1 MKIAITGHLNGI
13 GKSCYELLSHK
24 GHNVIGFDVEDSS
37 GDIAKDRD
45 DIILKA
51 NNCEVF
57 INNAFTM
64 SGAQIDMFNEIYEK
78 WKDEPKQIIN
88 ICSASKFYPNIF
100 SAGIDYNY
108 IAKKKVFWKNIVKTH
123 SDKIMPDVKVRVH
136 TVSPGLV
143 DTNITKPLKDDT
155 YKMSPDSVALYV
167 AWVLEQPDDIEVLDV
182 AVRRKPYE
190 DR

>member
-64 SGAQIDMFNEIYEK
+64 SGAQIDMFNQIYEK
-78 WKDEPKQIIN
+78 W
-88 ICSASKFYPNIF
+88 
-100 SAGIDYNY
+100 
-108 IAKKKVFWKNIVKTH
+108 
-123 SDKIMPDVKVRVH
+123 
-136 TVSPGLV
+136 
-143 DTNITKPLKDDT
+143 KDDT

-182 AVRRKPYE
+182 AVRRKPHE